1 MELTDLTASF
11 SSIPDCSSFSSI
23 PSAALLSMR
32 ARSPLPIPSL
42 METAK
47 VPLPSS
53 TVLKLSPD
61 SISPPLAAPATPV
74 LTS

>member
-1 MELTDLTASF
+1 MD
-11 SSIPDCSSFSSI
+11 
-23 PSAALLSMR
+23 SAALLSIR

-42 METAK
+42 IDTAK

-53 TVLKLSPD
+53 TVLKLSPE
-61 SISPPLAAPATPV
+61 SKSPPLAAPATPL